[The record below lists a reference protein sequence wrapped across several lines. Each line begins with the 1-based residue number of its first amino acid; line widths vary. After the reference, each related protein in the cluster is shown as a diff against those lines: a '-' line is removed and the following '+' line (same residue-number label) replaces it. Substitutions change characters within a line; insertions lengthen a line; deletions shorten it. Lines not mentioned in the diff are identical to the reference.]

1 MFEFSFHSAS
11 MYVFLDSKSA
21 ITLSDPG
28 MWAQV
33 IHTLNFVQYSQIS
46 FAISLHDLLLDDPIL
61 LTTVTATVLSLKTFK
76 CWSFNWF
83 I

>member
-1 MFEFSFHSAS
+1 

-21 ITLSDPG
+21 IPLSDPG

-46 FAISLHDLLLDDPIL
+46 FADSLHYLLLDDPIL
-61 LTTVTATVLSLKTFK
+61 FITATATVLSLKSVLIGLYRSELK
-76 CWSFNWF
+76 NK
-83 I
+83 